1 MLNPSGYVSI
11 STAHRGKILVDSVAL
26 DGVVLSYRVV
36 CERVKYNWVYLRE
49 NAFVAGNT
57 RLERFGFVNALTWQK

>member
-1 MLNPSGYVSI
+1 M
-11 STAHRGKILVDSVAL
+11 AL

-36 CERVKYNWVYLRE
+36 CERVKYNWVYLRKK
-49 NAFVAGNT
+49 AFVAGNT

>member
-1 MLNPSGYVSI
+1 M
-11 STAHRGKILVDSVAL
+11 AL